1 MEEEIVSKLLKK
13 MLSDANE
20 KELEIIRMMLEG
32 YQLIKY
38 KERLSKK

>member
-13 MLSDANE
+13 MLSDADE